1 MDPINGSPDNDTLT
15 GTPGDDTIL
24 GLGGNDNL
32 NGADGNDS
40 MNGGP
45 GNDNLDGAGGS
56 DSLDGGADNDYLQG
70 ADGSNDTIDGGADY
84 DIASYN
90 FGGINTPVSFTA
102 TGTGTQPDGL
112 GGTDTLLNIEE
123 VHMFGGN
130 AADTLTGDSRRNY
143 IMGNGGNDTLAG
155 GAEQD
160 TFAYDPAQT
169 NGVDRITDFTAD
181 DSLHLQNFAITSL
194 SAGDDANALAQ
205 GAVLVGTP
213 VAGVTTIYI
222 GTNATAGADLTIELQ
237 GSFAASDLY
246 FANDSYGARIT
257 YAPGMLK
264 EGGPDADN
272 FNGAMGPDTLVG
284 GDGNDNLN
292 GQGGNDNLDGGTG
305 NDGLRG
311 DAGNDTLLG
320 GDGNDYMTGGSGDDS
335 LAGGNG
341 TDTADYFYSDTSAA
355 INVNLL
361 TGVATGGGGND
372 TLSGIEN
379 VNGSDFDDTI
389 TGDTLSNFLEGR
401 GGNDSLVGGA
411 GADNFRGGDG
421 NDTLDGGAN
430 NPGSDFDFAYYD
442 DATSALTVNLS
453 TGTGTG
459 GGVGTDTLL
468 GIEGVIGSAFDDN
481 INGRCLPL
489 DYIYGEAG
497 NDTID
502 GGAGFDFVSY
512 ARGSTTAGVNVN
524 LVIGLVT
531 GGAGNDVISNIE
543 YIDGSVFGD
552 TITGDATNNY
562 INPRAGDDT
571 IDGGA
576 GVDRVS
582 YQSASGAVVVS
593 LVTNTS
599 SGPEG
604 TDTLINLENLRG
616 SNFND
621 LLTGNAGERHP
632 GPERKR

>member
-32 NGADGNDS
+32 NGAAGNDS

-272 FNGAMGPDTLVG
+272 FNGAMGPDTLIG
-284 GDGNDNLN
+284 AGGNDNLN
-292 GQGGNDNLDGGTG
+292 GQGGNDSLDGGTG

-320 GDGNDYMTGGSGDDS
+320 GDGNDYMIGGSGDDS
-335 LAGGNG
+335 LVGGSG

-372 TLSGIEN
+372 SLSVFEN
-379 VNGSDFDDTI
+379 VT
-389 TGDTLSNFLEGR
+389 
-401 GGNDSLVGGA
+401 
-411 GADNFRGGDG
+411 
-421 NDTLDGGAN
+421 
-430 NPGSDFDFAYYD
+430 
-442 DATSALTVNLS
+442 
-453 TGTGTG
+453 
-459 GGVGTDTLL
+459 
-468 GIEGVIGSAFDDN
+468 
-481 INGRCLPL
+481 
-489 DYIYGEAG
+489 
-497 NDTID
+497 
-502 GGAGFDFVSY
+502 
-512 ARGSTTAGVNVN
+512 
-524 LVIGLVT
+524 
-531 GGAGNDVISNIE
+531 
-543 YIDGSVFGD
+543 
-552 TITGDATNNY
+552 
-562 INPRAGDDT
+562 
-571 IDGGA
+571 
-576 GVDRVS
+576 
-582 YQSASGAVVVS
+582 
-593 LVTNTS
+593 
-599 SGPEG
+599 
-604 TDTLINLENLRG
+604 G

-621 LLTGNAGERHP
+621 TLVGNALNNNLE
-632 GPERKR
+632 GPDGDDILDGGAGDDYVLAGGGGNDTLNGGAGSDWTSSRN